1 MLDSAF
7 ILNKRPESEL
17 EEVRERFSVN
27 PKPLRLSL
35 I

>member
-1 MLDSAF
+1 MLDSSL

-17 EEVRERFSVN
+17 IEVRERFSVN
-27 PKPLRLSL
+27 PKPLYLSL